1 MISKIENTFQH
12 GNQVNYSMGNLIR
25 FNLKVKSTFSPIKQ
39 GQKCESVKVNANPQ
53 LRQDPKAIIVFNF
66 LSSFFCWTISSCQ
79 IRA

>member
-1 MISKIENTFQH
+1 MISKIENSFQD
-12 GNQVNYSMGNLIR
+12 GNQVKYSMGNLKR

-39 GQKCESVKVNANPQ
+39 GQKCESVKVNTNPQ

-66 LSSFFCWTISSCQ
+66 VSSFFCWTVRSCQ